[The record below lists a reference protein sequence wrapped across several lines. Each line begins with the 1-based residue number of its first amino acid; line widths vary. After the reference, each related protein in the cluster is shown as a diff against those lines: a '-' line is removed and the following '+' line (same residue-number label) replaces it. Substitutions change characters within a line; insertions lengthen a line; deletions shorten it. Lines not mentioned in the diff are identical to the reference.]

1 MNPIRGYVNIRIL
14 CETALIQGKTEISE
28 EKNVQ
33 YKRGILAILATFI
46 MVISPSSAFAESKI
60 GISDAQRA
68 ILQSERGKAAMEQI
82 NAAFAEQEEQLK
94 SMQQDI
100 TGLLEKLK
108 KDTELMS
115 DQEFQNLLQEI
126 SVKRAQMGQLVEQV
140 QQVKLQQ
147 TDRLIQA
154 MTADY
159 QEAVEA
165 LVLSDKYDLIL
176 PRQSVHYR
184 HELYDVTA
192 KITEKMNALEK

>member
-1 MNPIRGYVNIRIL
+1 M
-14 CETALIQGKTEISE
+14 
-28 EKNVQ
+28 Q
-33 YKRGILAILATFI
+33 YKKAILAFLACFI
-46 MVISPSSAFAESKI
+46 LAVSSSAAFAEAKI

-68 ILQSERGKAAMEQI
+68 ILQSELGKQGMDQI
-82 NAAFAEQEEQLK
+82 NAAFVEQEEQLK
-94 SMQQDI
+94 EMQKEI
-100 TGLLEKLK
+100 TTLLEKLK

-147 TDRLIQA
+147 TERLIQS
-154 MTADY
+154 MTARY

-176 PRQSVHYR
+176 PRQSIHYR

>member
-1 MNPIRGYVNIRIL
+1 M
-14 CETALIQGKTEISE
+14 
-28 EKNVQ
+28 Q
-33 YKRGILAILATFI
+33 YKKGILAILATFI
-46 MVISPSSAFAESKI
+46 MAISSTPAFAEVKI

-68 ILQSERGKAAMEQI
+68 ILQSERGKQAVEQI

-94 SMQQDI
+94 GMQKEI

-115 DQEFQNLLQEI
+115 DQEFQALLQEI

-154 MTADY
+154 MTGSY

-192 KITEKMNALEK
+192 KITEKMNALEQ

>member
-1 MNPIRGYVNIRIL
+1 M
-14 CETALIQGKTEISE
+14 
-28 EKNVQ
+28 Q
-33 YKRGILAILATFI
+33 YKKGILAFLACFILA
-46 MVISPSSAFAESKI
+46 VSSSTAFAEAKI

-68 ILQSERGKAAMEQI
+68 ILQSELGRRGMDQI
-82 NAAFAEQEEQLK
+82 NAAFVEQEEQLK
-94 SMQQDI
+94 EMQKEI
-100 TGLLEKLK
+100 TTLLEKLK

-115 DQEFQNLLQEI
+115 DQEFQKLLQEI

-147 TDRLIQA
+147 TERLIQSL
-154 MTADY
+154 TPRY
-159 QEAVEA
+159 REAVEA

-176 PRQSVHYR
+176 PRQSIHYR

>member
-1 MNPIRGYVNIRIL
+1 M
-14 CETALIQGKTEISE
+14 QFK
-28 EKNVQ
+28 K
-33 YKRGILAILATFI
+33 GILAVLATCF
-46 MVISPSSAFAESKI
+46 MVITSASAFAEAKI
-60 GISDAQRA
+60 GISDPQRA
-68 ILQSERGKAAMEQI
+68 ILQSEIGKQGMDQI
-82 NAAFAEQEEQLK
+82 NAQFTEQEDRLK
-94 SMQQDI
+94 EMQKEA
-100 TGLLEKLK
+100 TTLLEKLK

-126 SVKRAQMGQLVEQV
+126 SIKRAQMNELAQNVNR
-140 QQVKLQQ
+140 VKLEQ

-154 MTADY
+154 LTGRY

>member
-1 MNPIRGYVNIRIL
+1 M
-14 CETALIQGKTEISE
+14 
-28 EKNVQ
+28 
-33 YKRGILAILATFI
+33 
-46 MVISPSSAFAESKI
+46 
-60 GISDAQRA
+60 D
-68 ILQSERGKAAMEQI
+68 QI

-94 SMQQDI
+94 EMQKEI
-100 TGLLEKLK
+100 TTLLEKLK

-126 SVKRAQMGQLVEQV
+126 SVKRAQMQQGFETV
-140 QQVKLQQ
+140 QRAKLEN
-147 TDRLIQA
+147 TDRLIQS
-154 MTADY
+154 MTARY

-192 KITEKMNALEK
+192 KITEKMNALEQ

>member
-1 MNPIRGYVNIRIL
+1 
-14 CETALIQGKTEISE
+14 
-28 EKNVQ
+28 VQ
-33 YKRGILAILATFI
+33 FKKGILAILASCL
-46 MVISPSSAFAESKI
+46 MAMSPTSAYAEVKI
-60 GISDAQRA
+60 GIADPQRA
-68 ILQSERGKAAMEQI
+68 ILQSEVGKQGMDQI
-82 NAAFAEQEEQLK
+82 NAQFADQDERLK
-94 SMQQDI
+94 EMNKEV
-100 TGLLEKLK
+100 TTLLERLK

-126 SVKRAQMGQLVEQV
+126 SLKRAQMSELAQNVNRI
-140 QQVKLQQ
+140 KLEQ

-154 MTADY
+154 MTSRY

-165 LVLSDKYDLIL
+165 LVLSDKYDLIM

>member
-1 MNPIRGYVNIRIL
+1 M
-14 CETALIQGKTEISE
+14 
-28 EKNVQ
+28 Q
-33 YKRGILAILATFI
+33 YKKGILAILATFI